1 MASTGVRRNAPFLPG
16 GRLGRRFHRGLPSRP
31 QSAEWIAVGV
41 AALILGLVTAR
52 VASSRSSNVV
62 LLLLAALIPFALML
76 ARDVRRLL
84 LLVVVFD
91 TAFQWDKNFDYNDPA
106 AQLGAMGGLSVS
118 VTTIAL
124 FGLYLMWFAELMT
137 RRASVPRSIF
147 RASIPLGVYVAIT
160 ALSTI
165 VAGNKTLA
173 LFQVALLLQTFLVF
187 IYIAGTVQTREDVRF
202 LVTAIVACLFLES
215 LVALTLPIMGGHK
228 IIGLSTYAST
238 SGSSAAGRGTRFGG
252 TIGSPNTA
260 AAFFSLLVAPTVA
273 LAVLAVSR
281 RLKLLAAAA
290 FGLATLALI
299 LTLSRGGWMAFVVSL
314 TFLIV
319 IGLKRGWISARIPV
333 VVAIG
338 MIVIVLPFSGRLTT
352 RLTGNDNG
360 SAASRIPLIHLAST
374 VIRNHPVLG
383 VGANQLA
390 LVFPKIAGPQYDRNF
405 IYTVHN
411 KYLLVWAEA
420 GTGALVAFLWFLFS
434 TLRRGWRVWRRED
447 AFLSLLALGFTAGIL
462 GQMVHMSV
470 EIFASRPQ
478 VQALWLVAGLLVAME
493 NVAIREE
500 GSEAGRRVGKPELT
514 G

>member
-1 MASTGVRRNAPFLPG
+1 MASTGVRRSEPSLAG

-52 VASSRSSNVV
+52 VASSRSSNIV
-62 LLLLAALIPFALML
+62 LLLLAALIPFVLMV
-76 ARDVRRLL
+76 ASDVRRLL

-91 TAFQWDKNFDYNDPA
+91 TAFQWDKNFDYNDSA
-106 AQLGAMGGLSVS
+106 AQLGAMGGLSAS

-147 RASIPLGVYVAIT
+147 RASLPLGVYLAIT

-165 VAGNKTLA
+165 VAGNRTLA
-173 LFQVALLLQTFLVF
+173 LFEVALFLQTFLVF
-187 IYIAGTVQTREDVRF
+187 FYVAGTVQTREDVRF

-215 LVALTLPIMGGHK
+215 LVTLTLPIVGGHK
-228 IIGLSTYAST
+228 IIGVSTYAST
-238 SGSSAAGRGTRFGG
+238 SGNSAIGTDTRFGG

-273 LAVLAVSR
+273 LTVLAVSR

-299 LTLSRGGWMAFVVSL
+299 LTLSRGGWIAFAVSL

-319 IGLKRGWISARIPV
+319 IGLQRGWISPRIPI

-338 MIVIVLPFSGRLTT
+338 LIVIVLPFSGRLAT

-360 SAASRIPLIHLAST
+360 SAASRVPLIHLASN
-374 VIRNHPVLG
+374 VIRDHPVLG

-390 LVFPKIAGPQYDRNF
+390 IVFPKYAGPQYDRAW

-447 AFLSLLALGFTAGIL
+447 AFLSVLALGFTAGIL

-470 EIFASRPQ
+470 DVFASRPQ

-493 NVAIREE
+493 NVANRDERSQPGLRAAE
-500 GSEAGRRVGKPELT
+500 QELT